1 MSRETNSD
9 FPHIAERAG
18 RRARPFC
25 WDHVPK
31 GRKKNKKRIQALAL
45 SLLCAA
51 ALCACSPKA
60 PASSAPSSEPESS
73 SSEPESKPESAE
85 EEKEEYPILEDI
97 TKDVALAEAS
107 DEAFRT
113 QYPAEGW
120 TFDNSILFAIY
131 QDEDVSGG
139 RVNVNAIVSEPCDG
153 ELPYGEIS
161 TTITDRLL
169 DMAIAEGLI
178 TEEMAEQRG
187 GREAMT
193 SGHSSEQISIY
204 AVSGGHVV
212 AYTGNYYGADGKE
225 GVLAVMETMII
236 L

>member
-1 MSRETNSD
+1 M
-9 FPHIAERAG
+9 
-18 RRARPFC
+18 
-25 WDHVPK
+25 
-31 GRKKNKKRIQALAL
+31 
-45 SLLCAA
+45 LCAA

-60 PASSAPSSEPESS
+60 PASSAPSPGSESS
-73 SSEPESKPESAE
+73 SSEPESKPEPAE
-85 EEKEEYPILEDI
+85 EEESPVLEDI

-120 TFDNSILFAIY
+120 TFDNRLLFAVY
-131 QDEDVSGG
+131 QDEDASGR
-139 RVNVNAIVSEPCDG
+139 RVNANAIVSEPCDG

-193 SGHSSEQISIY
+193 SGLSSEQISIY

-212 AYTGNYYGADGKE
+212 AYTGNYYGTDGKE
-225 GVLAVMETMII
+225 GVLAVTETMIKNAEV